1 MIIPMRKYS
10 FLIFHRDYES
20 FLQKLKDLGVVHIIE
35 QNKDAGEELLEK
47 YQNLKRFDKNIKFL
61 KKRDVEESDPA
72 TDKTGKEV
80 IEELEKLGKEKEKQE
95 QKLTLLKKELNSSE
109 PWGDFSKETIEKLQK
124 ENVFLHFFT
133 IGERSFKEEWE
144 KHYNLTII
152 NNIKGVIYFVI
163 VATDEKTPQ
172 IEAEEMELPPRTAS
186 LVKQEIEKT
195 KQQIDDLEKQVDGL
209 AQKYI
214 GQLEKAKEKI
224 AHEAEYLNV
233 KENTN
238 IQADGKLL
246 VLEGWVPRSKEQ
258 NLIQY
263 LDEEGVYYM
272 AATPAKDEKVPV
284 LLSNNRFSKLFEP
297 IGKLF
302 SLPSYNEMD
311 LTPYFAPFFMMFFG
325 FCLGD
330 AGYGLII
337 LLGASLYKLKAPSSW
352 KPILSL
358 AQFLGIGTFIFGT
371 LSGTLFGI
379 NLIEADIPAIAHL
392 KDMFLDPNQMFYL
405 SMIIGLIQ
413 ILFGLVIRAINQAR
427 QYGPKHAVNPVGWF
441 ILVFGLLDMFLLDI
455 TGGFSQYI
463 IYLSLGM
470 IIFFS
475 DPGKNIFLQF
485 GKGLWDLYGITGP
498 FGGVLSYIRLFA
510 IGISSAI
517 LGFVVNDIAMQVKTG
532 IPYAG
537 PVLFII
543 ILLLGHAGNLLISSL
558 GSFVHPMR
566 LTFVEFYKNAG
577 FSGGGKEYKPFSNK
591 TKID

>member
-1 MIIPMRKYS
+1 MRKYS
-10 FLIFHRDYES
+10 FLIFHRDYEP

-35 QNKDAGEELLEK
+35 QNKDAGDDLLEK
-47 YQNLKRFDKNIKFL
+47 YQQVQLFDKNIKFL
-61 KKRDVEESDPA
+61 KNRDVEESDPSA
-72 TDKTGKEV
+72 DKSG
-80 IEELEKLGKEKEKQE
+80 EELIKEIENINKQKEQQH
-95 QKLTLLKKELNSSE
+95 QKLTLLKKELNYSE
-109 PWGDFSKETIEKLQK
+109 PWGNFSKETIEKLKK
-124 ENVFLHFFT
+124 ENVYLHFYAE
-133 IGERSFKEEWE
+133 GERSFKEEW
-144 KHYNLTII
+144 KTQYNLTII
-152 NNIKGVIYFVI
+152 NNIKGVYYFVI
-163 VATDEKTPQ
+163 VTTGEEVPQ
-172 IEAEEMELPPRTAS
+172 IDAEDVSLPERPA
-186 LVKQEIEKT
+186 LLIKKEIEKT
-195 KQQIDDLEKQVDGL
+195 KQAIDDLEKQLDDL
-209 AQKYI
+209 AKKYI
-214 GQLEKAKEKI
+214 KQLEKAKEKVV
-224 AHEAEYLNV
+224 HEAEYLNV
-233 KENTN
+233 KENTT
-238 IQADGKLL
+238 IQAEGKLM
-246 VLEGWVPRSKEQ
+246 VLEGWVPRSKEP
-258 NLIQY
+258 NLLQHM
-263 LDEEGVYYM
+263 DEEGVYYIST
-272 AATPAKDEKVPV
+272 TPSKDEKVPI
-284 LLSNNRFSKLFEP
+284 LLSNSRFSKLFEP

-330 AGYGLII
+330 AGYGLLI

-427 QYGPKHAVNPVGWF
+427 QYGPMHAINPAGWVL
-441 ILVFGLLDMFLLDI
+441 LVFGLLDMFLFKI
-455 TGGFSQYI
+455 TGAFGQYMV
-463 IYLSLGM
+463 YLSLGM

-475 DPGKNIFLQF
+475 APGKNIFLQF
-485 GKGLWDLYGITGP
+485 GKGLWDLYGITGL
-498 FGGVLSYIRLFA
+498 FGDVLSYIRLFA

-517 LGFVVNDIAMQVKTG
+517 LGFVVNDIALQVKTG

-543 ILLLGHAGNLLISSL
+543 ILLLGHTGNLLISSL